1 MTETIGWAMAAAAA
15 ALVALA
21 RVLGK
26 GKKRPTLP
34 AEPPEQVAADH
45 ARDAI
50 QNAAQSKMDEIDD
63 ALKGDDPTASLARLA
78 NLANKRRL

>member
-34 AEPPEQVAADH
+34 VEPPEQVAADH

-50 QNAAQSKMDEIDD
+50 QDAAQSKMDEI
-63 ALKGDDPTASLARLA
+63 DDPTASLARLA
-78 NLANKRRL
+78 NLANKRRI